1 MEQITLN
8 IENKSILPSLKK
20 VLAAMDGV
28 SIVRTVSPRG
38 AKRRQTGL
46 ETALQEVREGKVS
59 QVFHDADEACAY
71 LGI

>member
-1 MEQITLN
+1 M
-8 IENKSILPSLKK
+8 KK

-59 QVFHDADEACAY
+59 PVFHDADEACAY